1 MVLWLWGL
9 GFYGRVLSS
18 FAWGIRGDAGTHWP
32 GKSEIQM
39 EIVDREKKRGF
50 CMSAVPAVVEY
61 DCDGADA
68 YVAS

>member
-1 MVLWLWGL
+1 
-9 GFYGRVLSS
+9 
-18 FAWGIRGDAGTHWP
+18 
-32 GKSEIQM
+32 M

-61 DCDGADA
+61 DSDGADA